1 MTVDTSHHEGG
12 RSPAGS
18 AGAAVAPLEL
28 SVVMPCL
35 NEAETLAVCIRKAR
49 ACLAE
54 LGIRGEVIVSDNGS
68 TDGSQEIAEA
78 EGARVV
84 HAPQRGYGAAL
95 RAGIAAA
102 DGEYVIMADADD
114 SYALHDLGPFVERLR
129 AGADLVMGN
138 RFKGGIERGAMPP
151 LHRFL
156 GNPVLSFL
164 GRTFFGVPV
173 GDFHC
178 GMRGFRRDRI
188 LALSLKTSGMEFA
201 SEMVA
206 RAALAGLVIDEVPT
220 TLAPDG
226 RSRAPHLRTWRDGWR
241 HLRFLLALSPR
252 WAMLYPGFALLFG
265 GGTLL
270 VWLLAGTQQ
279 VGKLSFDLHTMLA
292 AATAVA
298 IGIHAIALAVVVH
311 AHAIQVG
318 LIPPDRKVE
327 VRIADYALRRG
338 VSTGL
343 LLALAGVACFGYALW
358 SWGSAG
364 FQQLEVVSTMRL
376 PILGVGLIVV
386 GVQSAL
392 LSIIIGLT
400 RVGEL

>member
-1 MTVDTSHHEGG
+1 MIVGPRTPES
-12 RSPAGS
+12 
-18 AGAAVAPLEL
+18 AVAAGTAVEQLEL

-49 ACLAE
+49 ESMRE
-54 LGIRGEVIVSDNGS
+54 LGIAGEVVVSDNGS
-68 TDGSQEIAEA
+68 TDGSQEIALA

-102 DGEYVIMADADD
+102 EGTFVIMADADD
-114 SYALHDLGPFVERLR
+114 SYALHDLGPFVERMR
-129 AGADLVMGN
+129 AGADLVIGN

-188 LALSLKTSGMEFA
+188 LELGLRTSGMEFA

-226 RSRAPHLRTWRDGWR
+226 RSRRPHLRTWRDGWR

-252 WAMLYPGFALLFG
+252 WMLLYPGLSM
-265 GGTLL
+265 
-270 VWLLAGTQQ
+270 LLAGGAVLAWLLTGTRQ
-279 VGKLSFDLHTMLA
+279 VGQLAFDLHTMLA
-292 AATAVA
+292 AATAMA
-298 IGIHAIALAVVVH
+298 IGIHAVALAVVAH
-311 AHAIQVG
+311 AHAIHMG

-327 VRIADYALRRG
+327 VRIADVALRYG
-338 VSTGL
+338 VPVGSL
-343 LLALAGVACFGYALW
+343 LLVAGVACFGYALW
-358 SWGSAG
+358 SWGSGG
-364 FQQLEVVSTMRL
+364 FSQLDVVSTLRL
-376 PILGVGLIVV
+376 PIVGVGLVVV
-386 GVQSAL
+386 GVQSVL
-392 LSIIIGLT
+392 LSFIISLT
-400 RVGEL
+400 RVGDL